1 MDVLTN
7 EGVFGPHLGTLK
19 EKTVLYNP
27 PQVAS
32 KLCGD
37 MVPWDV
43 KKRYHEVVLTTDMDY
58 IQKKAL
64 CMVHCPTDVMLGDYI
79 TKPLQGALFH

>member
-27 PQVAS
+27 LQVAS

-43 KKRYHEVVLTTDMDY
+43 KKRYHEVVLTTDM
-58 IQKKAL
+58 
-64 CMVHCPTDVMLGDYI
+64 VHVSSLPILM
-79 TKPLQGALFH
+79 TKSQNGNG